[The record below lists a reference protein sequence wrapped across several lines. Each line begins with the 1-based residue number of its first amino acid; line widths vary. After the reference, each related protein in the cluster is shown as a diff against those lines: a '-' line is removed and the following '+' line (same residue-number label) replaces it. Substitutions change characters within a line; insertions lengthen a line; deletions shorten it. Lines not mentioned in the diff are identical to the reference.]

1 MITNSEG
8 LHSIKKS
15 DSFIVCPEI
24 RYISPGNVVGLFL
37 LECSLKPNKLE

>member
-24 RYISPGNVVGLFL
+24 PYISPGNVVGLFL